1 MCGPPFWPG
10 ALRGEDVTATRLKI
24 WDGVGQIGGTKI
36 TVESGGYRLL
46 FDWGLVYEP
55 SGTFWSDAVQPRPDG
70 AGLRAMLMTGDLPRL
85 DGIYPADWAAEA
97 GLAPPD
103 GQTLLWISHLHKD
116 HMAALP
122 WLDPAV
128 PTYLHPESMQM
139 LRALVETG
147 VEPVL
152 PAGARPLVPGE
163 VIEHGPLR
171 FRSLN
176 IDHDI
181 PGACGLLIETPDGAV
196 VYTGDLRYHGVHT
209 DWVEQFIT
217 AAHALKPKI
226 LLIEGTRFFPPDE
239 REETPRARR
248 ATSDPPPR
256 QRGEADVP
264 GRVAEIIQD
273 HRDLAMITLYP
284 RNTERLSGIVQAVTG
299 TGRLPLLR
307 PATAALWAAMGGDLG
322 QVGLYL
328 RPEEERQLDQDAAPA
343 WLQQTAVSAASLWN
357 TERVRSNQREVLL
370 QMELATL
377 PDLVDLSP
385 GADSVFIHSN
395 GEPLGPFDPN
405 WAVLQRWLER
415 LGIPLRWA
423 GCSGHASPEDL
434 VRIVQEIAPE
444 FFMPIHSKHPE
455 LFLVPEVK
463 RILPVQGSA
472 YSIKTG
478 RQIGE

>member
-1 MCGPPFWPG
+1 M
-10 ALRGEDVTATRLKI
+10 TATRLKI

-36 TVESGGYRLL
+36 TVESSGYRLL

-55 SGTFWSDAVQPRPDG
+55 GGTFWSDAVRPRPEG
-70 AGLRAMLMTGDLPRL
+70 AGLRDMLFSGDLPRL
-85 DGIYPADWAAEA
+85 DGIYPAEWAAEA
-97 GLAPPD
+97 RLAPPD
-103 GQTLLWISHLHKD
+103 GRTLLWISHLHKD

-122 WLDPAV
+122 WLAADV
-128 PTYLHPESMQM
+128 PTYLHPESVQM
-139 LRALVETG
+139 LKGLVETG
-147 VEPVL
+147 AEPLL
-152 PAGARPLVPGE
+152 PGDLRSLPPGE

-171 FRSLN
+171 FRALN

-181 PGACGLLIETPDGAV
+181 PGACALLIETPEGAV
-196 VYTGDLRYHGVHT
+196 VYTGDLRLHGLHS

-217 AAHALKPKI
+217 EARALKPKI

-239 REETPRARR
+239 REESPRERR

-256 QRGEADVP
+256 QRVEGDVP
-264 GRVAEIIQD
+264 GRIVQLLGD
-273 HRDLAMITLYP
+273 HKDLAMIALYP
-284 RNTERLSGIVQAVTG
+284 RNTERLSGIVQAVTE

-307 PATAALWAAMGGDLG
+307 PATASLWAAMGGDLG
-322 QVGLYL
+322 KIGLYL
-328 RPEEERQLDQDAAPA
+328 RPDEERQLDQEGAPA
-343 WLQQTAVSAASLWN
+343 WLQQTAQKAGSLWN
-357 TERVRSNQREVLL
+357 IDRVRDGQREVLL
-370 QMELATL
+370 QMELAML

-405 WAVLQRWLER
+405 WLVLQRWLHR
-415 LGIPLRWA
+415 FDIPLRWA
-423 GCSGHASPEDL
+423 GCSGHAAPEDL
-434 VRIVQEIAPE
+434 VRIVQEIAPA

-472 YSIKTG
+472 YSVKTG

>member
-1 MCGPPFWPG
+1 M
-10 ALRGEDVTATRLKI
+10 TATRLKI

-36 TVESGGYRLL
+36 TVESGGFRLL

-55 SGTFWSDAVQPRPDG
+55 GGTFWSDAVRPRAAA
-70 AGLRAMLMTGDLPRL
+70 AGLRDLLATHDLPHL
-85 DGIYPADWAAEA
+85 DGIYPADWAAAA

-103 GQTLLWISHLHKD
+103 GQTLLWLSHLHKD
-116 HMAALP
+116 HIAALP

-128 PTYLHPESMQM
+128 PTYLHPESLRM
-139 LRALVETG
+139 LKALVETG
-147 VEPVL
+147 AEPVL
-152 PAGARPLVPGE
+152 PAGACPLPPGE

-171 FRSLN
+171 FRALN

-181 PGACGLLIETPDGAV
+181 PGACGLLIETPEGVV
-196 VYTGDLRYHGVHT
+196 VYTGDLRYHGLHT

-217 AAHALKPKI
+217 EAKALQPKI

-239 REETPRARR
+239 REEAPRGRPSSRR
-248 ATSDPPPR
+248 ATGDPPPR

-264 GRVAEIIQD
+264 ERVAEILHE
-273 HRDLAMITLYP
+273 HRDLAMIALYP
-284 RNTERLSGIVQAVTG
+284 RNTERLAGIVHAVTG
-299 TGRLPLLR
+299 MGRLPLLR
-307 PATAALWAAMGGDLG
+307 PATAALWAAMGGDLT

-328 RPEEERQLDQDAAPA
+328 RPDEEALLDQDGAPP
-343 WLQQTAVSAASLWN
+343 WLVQSAVQAGSLWN
-357 TERVRSNQREVLL
+357 TQRVRASQREVLL
-370 QMELATL
+370 QMELAML

-415 LGIPLRWA
+415 FDIPLRWA
-423 GCSGHASPEDL
+423 GCSGHATPEDL
-434 VRIVQEIAPE
+434 VRIVQEIEPK

-463 RILPVQGSA
+463 RILPAQGAS
-472 YSIKTG
+472 YSVATG
-478 RQIGE
+478 RQIGG

>member
-1 MCGPPFWPG
+1 M
-10 ALRGEDVTATRLKI
+10 TATRLKI

-36 TVESGGYRLL
+36 TVEAGGYRLL
-46 FDWGLVYEP
+46 FDWGMVYEP
-55 SGTFWSDAVQPRPDG
+55 GGTLWSDVVQPRAGG
-70 AGLRAMLMTGDLPRL
+70 AGLRDLLWTGDLPRL
-85 DGIYPADWAAEA
+85 DGIYPAEWAAAA

-103 GQTLLWISHLHKD
+103 GRTLLWLSHLHKD

-128 PTYLHPESMQM
+128 PTYLHPESLRM
-139 LRALVETG
+139 LQALVETG

-152 PAGARPLVPGE
+152 PAGARPLPHGE

-171 FRSLN
+171 FRSIA

-181 PGACGLLIETPDGAV
+181 PGAGALLIETPDGAV
-196 VYTGDLRYHGVHT
+196 VYTGDLRLHGLHT
-209 DWVEQFIT
+209 DWVERFIT
-217 AAHALKPKI
+217 EAHGLKPKL

-239 REETPRARR
+239 REESAHGRR

-256 QRGEADVP
+256 KRHEGDVP
-264 GRVAEIIQD
+264 GRVVEILQE

-284 RNTERLSGIVQAVTG
+284 RNTERLTGIVQAASAL
-299 TGRLPLLR
+299 GRLPVLR
-307 PATAALWAAMGGDLG
+307 PATAALWAAMGGDLA

-328 RPEEERQLDQDAAPA
+328 RPEEERQLDQGGAPA
-343 WLQQTAVSAASLWN
+343 WLERSALRAGSLWPLD
-357 TERVRSNQREVLL
+357 RVRSSQREVLL
-370 QMELATL
+370 QMELVML

-405 WAVLQRWLER
+405 WAVLRRWLER
-415 LGIPLRWA
+415 FGIPLRWA
-423 GCSGHASPEDL
+423 GCSGHAAPEDL
-434 VRIVQEIAPE
+434 VRIVQEIAPAY
-444 FFMPIHSKHPE
+444 FMPIHSKHPE

-472 YSIKTG
+472 YSVKTG
-478 RQIGE
+478 RQIGD